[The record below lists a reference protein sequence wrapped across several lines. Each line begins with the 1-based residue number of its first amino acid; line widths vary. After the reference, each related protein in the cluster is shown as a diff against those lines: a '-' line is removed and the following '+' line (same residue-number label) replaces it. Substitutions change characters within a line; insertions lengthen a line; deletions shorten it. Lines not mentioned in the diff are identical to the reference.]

1 MNKHLKRNIGCFTA
15 DYRDKKV
22 IVGGKVFLSGHFFM
36 NSLNEYWKEAPDGAS
51 SNPADDWL
59 IGNRL
64 MSTHLYMWNVQ
75 DDIVAGRLDENAA
88 VKVHESIQYILRV
101 IRRAKPFRYLN
112 LAAEK
117 ERCDALFGAESVS
130 RINRFLQ
137 MRAKYA
143 LQEDCYSRPDSAEIK
158 QLKDEQEHLDS
169 YLTTLDYYY
178 NIGNDMN
185 AALDFGTEF
194 VKQIVHLEK
203 RDESHLIRLAMDCMK
218 QVPFGRWNKPFQ
230 KVISPDVEYVAMPK
244 APKSKNYVVG
254 KRMTF
259 VRFLD
264 FLVADFFE
272 GLHVGHYPMLCENCG
287 RYYLKTN
294 ARLQK
299 YCTFTDPNDPSKRTC
314 QAVAAAKG
322 RAAKERH
329 PLKYPYENRMKTIRT
344 HVRRGKI
351 TEEQAAIAAEITK
364 ERFWKAMEDVVYAN
378 TLYATEIGQDS
389 IYKAAGIKL

>member
-1 MNKHLKRNIGCFTA
+1 MNKNLKRNIGCFTA

-22 IVGGKVFLSGHFFM
+22 IVGGKVFLAGHFFM
-36 NSLNEYWKEAPDGAS
+36 NSLNEYWKEAPDGAN
-51 SNPADDWL
+51 SNPSDDWL

-64 MSTHLYMWNVQ
+64 MSTHLHMWDVQ
-75 DDIVAGRLDENAA
+75 DDIVTGRLDENVAA
-88 VKVHESIQYILRV
+88 KVHESIQYILRV
-101 IRRAKPFRYLN
+101 IRRAKPFCYLD

-117 ERCDALFGAESVS
+117 ERCDSLFGAESIS

-137 MRAKYA
+137 MHAQYA
-143 LQEDCYSRPDSAEIK
+143 LQGDSYSRPDSVEIR
-158 QLKDEQEHLDS
+158 QLKEEQKHMDS

-178 NIGNDMN
+178 NLGNDMN
-185 AALDFGTEF
+185 AALDFGTAF
-194 VKQIVHLEK
+194 VKRIAHLEK

-244 APKSKNYVVG
+244 APKSNNYVVG

-264 FLVADFFE
+264 FLAADFFE
-272 GLHVGHYPMLCENCG
+272 GLHAGHYPLLCENCD

-344 HVRRGKI
+344 HVMRGKI
-351 TEEQAAIAAEITK
+351 TEEQAAIAAEITR

-378 TLYATEIGQDS
+378 TLYVTEIGQDS

>member
-1 MNKHLKRNIGCFTA
+1 MNKNLKRNIGCFTA
-15 DYRDKKV
+15 DYRDEKV
-22 IVGGKVFLSGHFFM
+22 FVGGKVFLAGHFFV
-36 NSLNEYWKEAPDGAS
+36 NSLNEYWKEAPNGAS

-59 IGNRL
+59 IANRL

-75 DDIVAGRLDENAA
+75 DDIVAGRLNENAA
-88 VKVHESIQYILRV
+88 AKMHESIQYILRV
-101 IRRAKPFRYLN
+101 IRRAKPFRYLD
-112 LAAEK
+112 LTAEK
-117 ERCDALFGAESVS
+117 GRCDALFGAKSVF

-137 MRAKYA
+137 MCAKYA
-143 LQEDCYSRPDSAEIK
+143 LQGDSYSRLDSAEIR
-158 QLKDEQEHLDS
+158 QLKDEQKHLDS
-169 YLTTLDYYY
+169 YMTTLDYYY
-178 NIGNDMN
+178 NLGNDMN
-185 AALDFGTEF
+185 AALDFGTGF
-194 VKQIVHLEK
+194 VKRMAHLEK
-203 RDESHLIRLAMDCMK
+203 RDESHLIRLTMDCMK

-244 APKSKNYVVG
+244 APKSKKYLVG

-272 GLHVGHYPMLCENCG
+272 GLHAGHYPLLCENCG

-344 HVRRGKI
+344 HVSRGKI
-351 TEEQAAIAAEITK
+351 TEEQAATAAEITR